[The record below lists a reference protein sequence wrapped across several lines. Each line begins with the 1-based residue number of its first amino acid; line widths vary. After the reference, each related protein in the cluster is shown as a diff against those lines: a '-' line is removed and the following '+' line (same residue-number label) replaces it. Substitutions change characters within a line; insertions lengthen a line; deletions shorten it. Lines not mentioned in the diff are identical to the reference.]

1 MGGAIAVVGV
11 GHALAGL
18 VIELPTTLPTWPVDL
33 LLNSFLV
40 GGTALAAP
48 DGRLAAP
55 PGWNA

>member
-1 MGGAIAVVGV
+1 MGV

-18 VIELPTTLPTWPVDL
+18 VTELPTTLPTWPVDL
-33 LLNSFLV
+33 LLNSFLD
-40 GGTALAAP
+40 GGTTSAAP